1 MSRRIF
7 KRERHVI
14 SFPSTR
20 LSTRSW
26 KGFGGNACLI
36 SIPMLSQTS
45 PAGILHTLICVFLG
59 YPAPMQNSEIL
70 ACFCM
75 RKYRFMTPFRDQRF
89 NIGSVELWTPLER
102 IWDMIKYEAAA
113 EFKERTS
120 SFAVM
125 QTIETQLVNHWSKQ
139 CYDFEEPSPVSRFAA
154 VDHPSGV
161 GCRVLLGSASGP
173 WVTRMTQLSSLI
185 RMSKH
190 SSVVL

>member
-36 SIPMLSQTS
+36 SIPMPSQTS

-89 NIGSVELWTPLER
+89 NIGSAERWTPLER
-102 IWDMIKYEAAA
+102 IWDRIKYEAAA

-120 SFAVM
+120 SFAVIADNRD
-125 QTIETQLVNHWSKQ
+125 TIGQIIG
-139 CYDFEEPSPVSRFAA
+139 
-154 VDHPSGV
+154 PSGAMILKNPALFHDSQPLTIHRESGAGYYSV
-161 GCRVLLGSASGP
+161 PQAGLGLHG
-173 WVTRMTQLSSLI
+173 
-185 RMSKH
+185 
-190 SSVVL
+190 